1 MACLS
6 SKSGSSSKHIEFP
19 SNVNN
24 LLSFETVPGFECVNF
39 RFENEPDLQV
49 SRRKD
54 YDLTQKC

>member
-6 SKSGSSSKHIEFP
+6 SKSDSSSKSKVYP

-39 RFENEPDLQV
+39 SFENEPDLQV
-49 SRRKD
+49 SRRED
-54 YDLTQKC
+54 YDLTRKC